1 MAVAVRSSTTQ
12 ALGNRASSTLTA
24 PAGLAND
31 DILFAIIAAGDG
43 NDQTAPA
50 VTPPAGFNTVTGN
63 PYQISKADPYAIGYN
78 LFWKKAASESGS
90 YVFTHGTADTESRLI
105 AFTGADL
112 TAPVSPNPTT
122 NNGLSNV
129 ATALGITPTVNN
141 SFVLWISCS
150 WNGLASIT
158 PPTGTTP
165 TFTDIHDTGG
175 VLYVSGGVL
184 ATAAAT
190 GNKTATVQPAGGD
203 PWRASLVVIQA
214 AGAAVAPVG
223 KSLILGQA
231 GIRAAYW

>member
-1 MAVAVRSSTTQ
+1 MAVAVRSSTSL
-12 ALGNRASSTLTA
+12 ALANRASSTLTA

-31 DILFAIIAAGDG
+31 DILFAIIVAGDAG
-43 NDQTAPA
+43 DTTAPA

-63 PYQISKADPYAIGYN
+63 PYQISKPDPYAVGYN

-90 YVFTHGTADTESRLI
+90 YVFTHGTADTEGRLI

-112 TAPVSPNPTT
+112 TAPVNPNPTT
-122 NNGLSNV
+122 NNGTSDV
-129 ATALGITPTVNN
+129 ATALSITPTVND
-141 SFVLWISCS
+141 SFVLWVSVS

-165 TFTDIHDTGG
+165 TFTDIHDIGG
-175 VLYVSGGVL
+175 ILYVTGGVL

-190 GNKTATVQPAGGD
+190 GNKTATVQPTSVD

-214 AGAAVAPVG
+214 PSAGDTLFG
-223 KSLILGQA
+223 SQEL
-231 GIRAAYW
+231 RFM